1 MKVTDLHEADLHTFN
16 QSGPNNTKYIVD
28 MWKLID
34 PVDLELRD
42 RGYGVKL

>member
-1 MKVTDLHEADLHTFN
+1 MKTDNAEEAALATP
-16 QSGPNNTKYIVD
+16 GPYRDITT